1 MRTLPQSC
9 NDCQKGLRQELMN
22 SESVMRVYTIY
33 DYVSDSE
40 IRTSTVFYNKF
51 DVVMS
56 LT

>member
-40 IRTSTVFYNKF
+40 IRTSTVFYNKL